1 MENLGNLPQICR
13 SWVHLLSLRALLP
26 GLSLISPGSQSNSL
40 FTLNCL
46 FRAQV
51 PNYSDL
57 FIFFKIFFMWTF
69 IFFSLYQIH
78 YNMLLL
84 GFFVLFWPQGM
95 WDLSSLSGD

>member
-69 IFFSLYQIH
+69 MFFNVFIKFITICLCWVF
-78 YNMLLL
+78 LL
-84 GFFVLFWPQGM
+84 
-95 WDLSSLSGD
+95 